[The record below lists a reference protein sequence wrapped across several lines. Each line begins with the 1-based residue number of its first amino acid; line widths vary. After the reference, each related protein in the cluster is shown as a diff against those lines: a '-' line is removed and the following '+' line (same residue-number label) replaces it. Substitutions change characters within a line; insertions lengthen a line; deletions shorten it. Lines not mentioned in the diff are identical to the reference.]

1 MKNTTRKLKTMALMV
16 SMAVGVLLPR
26 TVGAQDLFSGNP
38 INNQTFGASNAGGI
52 DNQIFGASNSGNIDN
67 QVFGAT
73 NTGNITNQ
81 TFGNKLPLSSGILIM
96 VAAGAGYAALKRK
109 KS

>member
-1 MKNTTRKLKTMALMV
+1 MKNTKRKLKTMALMV

-38 INNQTFGASNAGGI
+38 INNQTFGVSNG
-52 DNQIFGASNSGNIDN
+52 GNITN
-67 QVFGAT
+67 QMFGISAEA
-73 NTGNITNQ
+73 NITNQ
-81 TFGNKLPLSSGILIM
+81 TFGNSTESTITNQTFGVPLGSGLLIM
-96 VAAGAGYAALKRK
+96 LAAGAGYASLKRK